1 MAGMQDSPL
10 RRLSPELRNRIYEMT
25 FTSGD
30 GITIDCRGEKDLDST
45 NKGFSKKITTSSSCI
60 ALTRTCH
67 QIRQESLKMYYFLIP
82 LNIRMSATTEGPV
95 LGTQGRGGLRFPC
108 RLRSHLKAYG
118 RIIGKEQFSKIRD
131 VEFVISD
138 RKTEHQFM
146 ATPRGMDR
154 DTVGNIQALFS
165 TLTLF
170 KVRFEMKL
178 WTRSD
183 ACEGD
188 AATFNFT
195 WDVGRP
201 VDEVMERL
209 EATNAARA
217 KFPSPRSRV
226 SLRRI
231 VMMVRGFVTGGIPYG
246 YWID

>member
-1 MAGMQDSPL
+1 MQDSPL

-67 QIRQESLKMYYFLIP
+67 QIRQESLKMYYFLSP
-82 LNIRMSATTEGPV
+82 LTIRMSATIEGSS
-95 LGTQGRGGLRFPC
+95 LANEGREGFQRFPC
-108 RLRSHLKAYG
+108 RLRSHLNAYG
-118 RIIGKEQFSKIRD
+118 RIIGKEQFSEIRD

-138 RKTEHQFM
+138 RKTDHQFM
-146 ATPRGMDR
+146 ATPRGTDR
-154 DTVGNIQALFS
+154 DTIGTIQALFS
-165 TLTLF
+165 TLALC

-178 WTRSD
+178 STRSG

-209 EATNAARA
+209 EATDAARA
-217 KFPSPRSRV
+217 RLPSPRSRV